1 VSKFLSAALCLSV
14 AAAAF
19 AQQQPKLIETVEVH
33 VVNVDV
39 VVTDRQGN
47 RIHGLTRDDFEIYED
62 KRPQTITNFYE
73 AREDAPAGPATAAA
87 APASQPP
94 QPQPQPQPEQQ
105 RQHRRFAFFIDND
118 SLHPIVRKEV
128 MAALRKFVDA
138 NFLPGDEAS
147 VISFNRAPK
156 IVAPLMTDKALILKA
171 IDDIALIGSPVS
183 IKTDLARVQQSCTN
197 DLRLAQSGRLQMR
210 SAYDD
215 CIVTVGQQTAEIAM
229 ASKRMIA
236 AMKITLATLNSGVEA
251 KKVLVV
257 AGARLPAK
265 PGAEL
270 YQWANQLFSP
280 YLTGFNRPTEQPHEG
295 QQEDLIEDVA
305 RMANSDGVTMYLL
318 HAPYSSDP
326 NAIQNPI
333 PVPDYGAGFLSA
345 AATYEAYKTL
355 AQMTG
360 GMVVSR
366 ASNLDLAFNT
376 IARDLG
382 SYYSLGY
389 HPADSS
395 ARERDIAVKLKKGD
409 GYVVRARQTYT
420 TKTFDEQ
427 VAERVISNVFSHA
440 ATPEWPIGIRTGKPE
455 PDGKNFKVPVEV
467 TIPSTI
473 TLLPQAGTTLAGGFQ
488 VYIVVGNETG
498 SLSDVAR
505 RPQPVTVEKA
515 GEAELR
521 KEPFLFTMTLTV
533 RPGLNWLSV
542 GVVDQIAST
551 TGLARA
557 TINAK

>member
-1 VSKFLSAALCLSV
+1 VSKFLSAALLLSV

-19 AQQQPKLIETVEVH
+19 AQQQQPNLIETVEVH

-47 RIHGLTRDDFEIYED
+47 RIHGLTKNDFEIYED
-62 KRPQTITNFYE
+62 KRPQAITNFYE
-73 AREDAPAGPATAAA
+73 SRDDAPAAPAAATTAATPTPT
-87 APASQPP
+87 PA
-94 QPQPQPQPEQQ
+94 PQPEPQQ

-118 SLHPIVRKEV
+118 SLHPTVRKDV
-128 MAALRKFVDA
+128 LASLRKFVDA

-156 IVAPLMTDKALILKA
+156 IVAPLMTDKASILKA
-171 IDDIALIGSPVS
+171 IDDVALLGSPVS
-183 IKTDLARVQQSCTN
+183 IKTDLSRVQQACTN
-197 DLRLAQSGRLQMR
+197 DLRMAQSGRIQMR

-215 CIVTVGQQTAEIAM
+215 CIGMVGQQTGEISM
-229 ASKRMIA
+229 SSKRMMA
-236 AMKITLATLNSGVEA
+236 AIKITLATLNSGVEA

-257 AGARLPAK
+257 AGARLPTK

-280 YLTGFNRPTEQPHEG
+280 YLTGFNRPTEQPRED
-295 QQEDLIEDVA
+295 QQEDLIQDVA
-305 RMANSDGVTMYLL
+305 RVANSDGVTMYLL
-318 HAPYSSDP
+318 HAPYSTDP
-326 NAIQNPI
+326 NAIQNAI
-333 PVPDYGAGFLSA
+333 AVSDNGADFLSA
-345 AATYEAYKTL
+345 AGTYEAYKTL

-366 ASNLDLAFNT
+366 AANFDLAFNT

-389 HPADSS
+389 RPADSS
-395 ARERDIAVKLKKGD
+395 ARERDIAVKLRKSGD
-409 GYVVRARQTYT
+409 YVVRARQTYAP
-420 TKTFDEQ
+420 KTLDEQ
-427 VAERVISNVFSHA
+427 FADRVISNVFSPA
-440 ATPEWPIGIRTGKPE
+440 ATPEWPISIRTGKPE
-455 PDGKNFKVPVEV
+455 PDGRNFKVPVEV

-505 RPQPVTVEKA
+505 RPQPVTVEKT

-521 KEPFLFTMTLTV
+521 KEPFRFTMTLTV
-533 RPGLNWLSV
+533 RPGLNWLSI